1 MKADFDIVYKNV
13 IRKSE
18 TNQMDFYIFLDSLE
32 VISSKVMKNEPL
44 SESISEVLDMAIEY
58 FESI

>member
-1 MKADFDIVYKNV
+1 
-13 IRKSE
+13 
-18 TNQMDFYIFLDSLE
+18 MDFYIFMDSLE